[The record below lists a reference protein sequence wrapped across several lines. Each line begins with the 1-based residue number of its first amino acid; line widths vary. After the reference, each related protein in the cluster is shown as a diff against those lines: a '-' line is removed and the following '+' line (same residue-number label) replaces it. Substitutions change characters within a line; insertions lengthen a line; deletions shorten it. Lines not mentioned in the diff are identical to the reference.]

1 MARLFLVEDN
11 PDLAFGLRANLELE
25 GHKVVICTDGNLA
38 LSALEE
44 ESPELIILDV
54 MLPGR
59 DGFAI
64 LADIRKA
71 GIVTPVLMLTAR
83 GEETDKVFAL
93 RRGADDY
100 VTKPFGLLEL
110 LARIEALLRRSRNAG
125 KPETR
130 DYKFGTIRINPPTR
144 QVWLAEQQVSLTPKE
159 YDLLLALADA
169 PNQVLSRQ
177 SLLRQ
182 VWGHQ
187 SEVESRTVDTHMAE
201 LRRKLE
207 QNPARPRYLLT
218 ARGAGYW
225 LRIRA

>member
-1 MARLFLVEDN
+1 MARLLLVEDN

-25 GHKVVICTDGNLA
+25 GHQVDLCDTGDQA
-38 LSALEE
+38 LPAVREQ
-44 ESPELIILDV
+44 SPDLIVLDV

-59 DGFAI
+59 DGFEI

-71 GIVTPVLMLTAR
+71 GFTTPVLMLTAR
-83 GEETDKVFAL
+83 GEEADKVFAL

-110 LARIEALLRRSRNAG
+110 LARIEALLRRSQNGG
-125 KPETR
+125 KPGQQ
-130 DYKFGTIRINPPTR
+130 DFQFGSVRINPPTR
-144 QVWLAEQQVSLTPKE
+144 QVWRAERLINLTPKE
-159 YDLLLALADA
+159 FDLLLALTGA

-177 SLLRQ
+177 LLLSQ

-207 QNPARPRYLLT
+207 QDPASPEYLLT

-225 LRIRA
+225 LRIRV